1 MSARVEVRTG
11 VTVVVKARGPL
22 ILPLPSGNGP
32 FTFIELAIPGGGYR
46 RISVADNGQQL
57 GAAGTGSNSLPY
69 LDLTK
74 PDATVARIMMR
85 QDGGQGLGVGQT
97 TGARP
102 YLDFLTPGGSV
113 WRMTVANSG
122 QTQLTKQ

>member
-1 MSARVEVRTG
+1 MIERSEIRTG
-11 VTVVVKARGPL
+11 VTVVVKARGPF

-32 FTFIELAIPGGGYR
+32 FAFVDLAIPGGGYR
-46 RISVADNGQQL
+46 RISISDAGQEL
-57 GAAGTGSNSLPY
+57 GAVGTGSNSLPY

-74 PDATVARIMMR
+74 PDNSVARIMMVA
-85 QDGGQGLGVGQT
+85 GGGRGIGVGQT
-97 TGARP
+97 DGARP
-102 YLDFLTPGGSV
+102 YLDFLTPGGFV